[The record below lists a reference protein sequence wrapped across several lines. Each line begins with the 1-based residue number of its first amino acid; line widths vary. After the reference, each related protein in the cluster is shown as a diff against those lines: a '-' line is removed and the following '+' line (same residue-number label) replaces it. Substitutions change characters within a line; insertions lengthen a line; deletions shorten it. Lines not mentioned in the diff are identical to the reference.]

1 MGSPIWTRRCFV
13 GAMAAGGALSACGV
27 APLAV
32 TSADSRQPWARASAI
47 ADSVQPAEI
56 PPRQFPVAIRGE
68 ADENIRPAILA
79 AIETAAANGGG
90 SVVIPPG
97 RWFSEGPI
105 HLRSNCALHVSA
117 GAELVFS
124 GDGSAYLPVV
134 FTRWEGTEA
143 YNYSP
148 MIYARGERNVAVTGK
163 GTIDG
168 QGEANFL
175 PWRKQQKPDQNRL
188 RQMGADGVPV
198 EERIFGDGHWLR
210 PQFLQFVDCEQVT
223 VEGVTLL
230 DSPFWCIHP
239 VYCRHVTVRDVTV
252 ISRHINSDGVDP
264 DSSEDVLIEGCRFD
278 TGDDGVAIKAGRDA
292 DGWRVGRLARRV
304 VVRDCEFTGQR
315 GGGMAIGSEM
325 SGGVE
330 DIFVER
336 YSMNS
341 VSHGLYFKANLDRGG
356 VIRNVFIRDID
367 IGKADT
373 VLIFTNDY
381 HSYRGGNAPTRF
393 EDVLVEN
400 VRCGQAEL
408 GMSII
413 GHPSAPVRRVTVTNF
428 EIERAANTLDMRY
441 AEDVR
446 FDEVRMNGRPVLPE
460 ETAPD
465 DIDHTLRH

>member
-1 MGSPIWTRRCFV
+1 MSSPNWSRRRFV
-13 GAMAAGGALSACGV
+13 GAVAAGSALTACGTP
-27 APLAV
+27 PLAV
-32 TSADSRQPWARASAI
+32 TSTDSGEPWARARAI
-47 ADSVQPAEI
+47 ADNVRPADI
-56 PPRQFPVAIRGE
+56 PARRFPVAVRGE
-68 ADENIRPAILA
+68 AEENIRPAILA

-90 SVVIPPG
+90 SIVIPPG

-105 HLRSNCALHVSA
+105 HLRSHCALHVSA

-124 GDGSAYLPVV
+124 GDGSAYLPLV
-134 FTRWEGTEA
+134 FTRWEGTEV

-148 MIYARGERNVAVTGK
+148 MIYARGARNVAVTGQ

-198 EERIFGDGHWLR
+198 EQRVFGSGHWLR

-223 VEGVTLL
+223 VEGVTLI
-230 DSPFWCIHP
+230 DSPFWCVHP
-239 VYCRHVTVRDVTV
+239 VYCRHVTVRDVT
-252 ISRHINSDGVDP
+252 ITSRHINSDGVDP
-264 DSSEDVLIEGCRFD
+264 DSSEDVLIERCQFD

-292 DGWRVGRLARRV
+292 DGWRVGKPARRI
-304 VVRDCEFTGQR
+304 VVRDCRFTGQR

-330 DIFVER
+330 DVFVER

-341 VSHGLYFKANLDRGG
+341 VNHGLYFKANLDRGG

-367 IGKADT
+367 IRKANT

-393 EDVLVEN
+393 EDVQVEN
-400 VRCGQAEL
+400 VYCGQAEL

-413 GHPSAPVRRVTVTNF
+413 GHPSAPVRRVTVSNF
-428 EIERAANTLDMRY
+428 DVERVANTLDLRH

-446 FDEVRMNGRPVLPE
+446 FYEVRMNGERVTPN

-465 DIDHTLRH
+465 EIDHKLRY